1 MPNETEVL
9 EGNLESG
16 YLKDLIKNQ
25 VKEEVQKEL
34 EPLKE
39 KLKQHRLIAL
49 FVGFFGAIA
58 ANLAAF
64 FVRKDEDE
72 KIDKLQRDINS
83 INEKLD
89 KLAKK

>member
-1 MPNETEVL
+1 MIT
-9 EGNLESG
+9 G
-16 YLKDLIKNQ
+16 
-25 VKEEVQKEL
+25 
-34 EPLKE
+34 
-39 KLKQHRLIAL
+39 
-49 FVGFFGAIA
+49 VGFGAIA

-72 KIDKLQRDINS
+72 KIDKLQRDINA